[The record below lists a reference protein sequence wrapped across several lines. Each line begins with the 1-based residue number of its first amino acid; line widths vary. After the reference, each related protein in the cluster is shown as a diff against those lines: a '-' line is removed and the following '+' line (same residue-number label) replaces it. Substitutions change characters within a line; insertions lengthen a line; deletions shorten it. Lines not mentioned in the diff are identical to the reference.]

1 MAENKQY
8 ITQIQENGKVMISE
22 MVISSIVAQSVSE
35 VEGVIGLCTKSG
47 EAVSKKNMNK
57 GMKIVIAQDDTLS
70 IDCNVVVEY
79 GHSVVVVAKAVQDA
93 ITGSIESMTGIQV
106 SNVNVNVC
114 GVIRK

>member
-1 MAENKQY
+1 MADNKQY
-8 ITQIQENGKVMISE
+8 ITQVQENGKVMISE

-35 VEGVIGLCTKSG
+35 VEGIISLCTKSG
-47 EAVSKKNMNK
+47 EAVSKKNLNK

-70 IDCNVVVEY
+70 VDCNVIVEY
-79 GHSVVVVAKAVQDA
+79 GHSVVTVAKAVQDA
-93 ITGSIESMTGIQV
+93 ITSSIESMTGIQV